1 MTEQELIER
10 LANEEHAGW
19 SRYMTYLFEK
29 CGRNPDGSIT
39 IPPGYVTALQI
50 QIDTSY
56 AELSEA
62 EKQNDRIEV
71 GYILPII
78 QEYAGGMATDA
89 INHTVDRLVKR
100 PLDLIDQAK
109 LASSLAVLDEK
120 VCRLQTE
127 VFSSGIVSHSGK
139 SGDFANERQTLRG
152 RVNELSAM
160 AALGEV
166 EEPLKDE

>member
-19 SRYMTYLFEK
+19 SRYMAYLFEK

-39 IPPGYVTALQI
+39 IPPGYVDALQV
-50 QIDTSY
+50 QIDTPY
-56 AELSEA
+56 AELSEP

-78 QEYAGGMATDA
+78 QAYAGGMTIDA
-89 INHTVDRLVKR
+89 VNHTVDQLVKR

-109 LASSLAVLDEK
+109 LASSLAALE
-120 VCRLQTE
+120 
-127 VFSSGIVSHSGK
+127 
-139 SGDFANERQTLRG
+139 A
-152 RVNELSAM
+152 RVNVLEKKARQ
-160 AALGEV
+160 E
-166 EEPLKDE
+166 D